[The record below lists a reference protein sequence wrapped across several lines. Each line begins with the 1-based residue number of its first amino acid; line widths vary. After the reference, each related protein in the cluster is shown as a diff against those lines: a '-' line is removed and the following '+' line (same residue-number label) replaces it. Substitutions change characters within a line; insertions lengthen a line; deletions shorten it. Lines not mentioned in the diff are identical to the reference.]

1 MKIVGDQLEKWAHI
15 QSESHK
21 KDLFGRSAFNR
32 YYYAA
37 FLITREMLGNYKSE
51 WKRTPHAEI
60 PKLLKSS
67 FSKPVINQM
76 NINQKKG
83 LMTTS
88 EASRLRKKLKTAT
101 SELANLLKEAYDAR
115 VIADYDP
122 ETTITI
128 EGNNISL
135 KFYKL
140 NSASSWADRA
150 SGYCKTIY
158 SVRRDVGL
166 D

>member
-1 MKIVGDQLEKWAHI
+1 MKTVGNQLEEWART
-15 QSESHK
+15 QSDFHK

-37 FLITREMLGNYKSE
+37 FLITREMLSKCKSE
-51 WKRTPHAEI
+51 WKCTRHAEI

-67 FSKPVINQM
+67 FSKPVINQLTR
-76 NINQKKG
+76 QEKSG

-88 EASRLRKKLKTAT
+88 DASRLREKLKTAT
-101 SELANLLKEAYDAR
+101 TELANLLKDAYEAR

-122 ETTITI
+122 ETTITTK
-128 EGNNISL
+128 GNIISL
-135 KFYKL
+135 KSYRL

-150 SGYCKTIY
+150 SHY
-158 SVRRDVGL
+158 
-166 D
+166 